1 MILSIFLLVACL
13 CSLSE
18 EVESLMDDYGFVG
31 YSFQWNRGLYLHMN
45 EPYTFLIYPGINLEG
60 VLCGVG
66 GDAVFDL
73 QMELHGGGLNIIDTE
88 PDDLPVLRFVTGSES
103 VAYGVTVT
111 ASDMLFGATADS
123 VYVFFAMRP
132 VTEKIEN
139 SVPGEPDLAIT
150 GE

>member
-1 MILSIFLLVACL
+1 MIIFLLVTCL
-13 CSLSE
+13 CTLSE
-18 EVESLMDDYGFVG
+18 GVVSLMDDYRFAG
-31 YSFQWNRGLYLHMN
+31 YSFQWNRGLYLHVD

-66 GDAVFDL
+66 GNAVFDL
-73 QMELHGGGLNIIDTE
+73 QMELHRGDLNIIDTE
-88 PDDLPVLRFVTGSES
+88 PDDMPVLRFVTGSEP

-111 ASDMLFGATADS
+111 AVDMLYGATADS

-132 VTEKIEN
+132 LTVKIEN

>member
-1 MILSIFLLVACL
+1 MSVFLLVACL

-18 EVESLMDDYGFVG
+18 EVESFMDDYGFAG
-31 YSFQWNRGLYLHMN
+31 YSSQWSRGLYLDVN
-45 EPYTFLIYPGINLEG
+45 ESYTFLIYPGVNLEG

-66 GDAVFDL
+66 GKAVFDL

-88 PDDLPVLRFVTGSES
+88 PDDFPVLRFVTGPGL
-103 VAYGVTVT
+103 VAYSVTVT
-111 ASDMLFGATADS
+111 AVDMLYGATADS

-132 VTEKIEN
+132 VTVKIEN

>member
-1 MILSIFLLVACL
+1 MGIFLLAVSL

-18 EVESLMDDYGFVG
+18 EVESLMDEYRFNG
-31 YSFQWNRGLYLHMN
+31 YSSQWGRGLYLHVDD
-45 EPYTFLIYPGINLEG
+45 PYTFLIYPGINLEG

-66 GDAVFDL
+66 GNAVFDL

-88 PDDLPVLRFVTGSES
+88 PDDLPVLRFSTGSAS
-103 VAYGVTVT
+103 VAYEVTVT
-111 ASDMLFGATADS
+111 ALDMLYGATADS
-123 VYVFFAMRP
+123 IYVFFAMRP
-132 VTEKIEN
+132 VAVKIEN